1 MALGTLR
8 YSRLLGRSQSS
19 DGPGHTASG
28 RPGQWGQPGGPS
40 TVFLGPVAPAW
51 QQGAPLSTG
60 LRRAQSTLRPHLV
73 CPQVGSGCGGVGAG
87 PERAGVEEAE
97 AGVPCASRLGPGL
110 APSAP
115 PRLPRSPPGRA
126 GGSGSQG
133 PTVRQL
139 DEGLCTGPQMC
150 SVLRRHQQ
158 APRPSP
164 LAGSRLPPPCSLCQ
178 CDDSSRGRVQAA
190 SVRSLSAEPAGR
202 AHSRPMAGRSPPQPR
217 LAFVRCA
224 LPACPQP
231 ALGAVR
237 FRATGEPPF
246 PLHPALC
253 LGPRWLCVL
262 AWARRR
268 QVEREGQGQV
278 GDVGQ
283 EPCPT
288 RASCPQAAAVIPSR
302 VGRRA
307 RRRLGPGRARRE
319 LGSRCN
325 LENPAAS
332 SPHLGRWGSDGQQLQ
347 DPRPHSRVAARRQA
361 GLCSSGTC

>member
-1 MALGTLR
+1 MGPA
-8 YSRLLGRSQSS
+8 GRPQHCFS
-19 DGPGHTASG
+19 GPSGPCVAARSPPQHGAASG
-28 RPGQWGQPGGPS
+28 SEHPQATSSMSPGGKW
-40 TVFLGPVAPAW
+40 VW
-51 QQGAPLSTG
+51 
-60 LRRAQSTLRPHLV
+60 
-73 CPQVGSGCGGVGAG
+73 GGGGGAG
-87 PERAGVEEAE
+87 ESRGGGGGGWRPLCLQAG
-97 AGVPCASRLGPGL
+97 PRLGPQR
-110 APSAP
+110 APEAASFP
-115 PRLPRSPPGRA
+115 TRQSRRQRLPGPHCPAAGRGA
-126 GGSGSQG
+126 
-133 PTVRQL
+133 L
-139 DEGLCTGPQMC
+139 TGPQMC

-237 FRATGEPPF
+237 FRATGEPPL
-246 PLHPALC
+246 PLHPAPC

-262 AWARRR
+262 AWACRR

-307 RRRLGPGRARRE
+307 RRRLGPGRARKE

>member
-1 MALGTLR
+1 MCL
-8 YSRLLGRSQSS
+8 Q
-19 DGPGHTASG
+19 
-28 RPGQWGQPGGPS
+28 
-40 TVFLGPVAPAW
+40 
-51 QQGAPLSTG
+51 
-60 LRRAQSTLRPHLV
+60 
-73 CPQVGSGCGGVGAG
+73 AG
-87 PERAGVEEAE
+87 P
-97 AGVPCASRLGPGL
+97 RLGPQR
-110 APSAP
+110 APEAASF
-115 PRLPRSPPGRA
+115 
-126 GGSGSQG
+126 
-133 PTVRQL
+133 PTRQSRRQL

-150 SVLRRHQQ
+150 SVLRWHQQ

-190 SVRSLSAEPAGR
+190 SVRSLSAEPAGW

-237 FRATGEPPF
+237 FRAMGEPPL
-246 PLHPALC
+246 PLHPAPC

-278 GDVGQ
+278 GDAGQ
-283 EPCPT
+283 EPRPT

-319 LGSRCN
+319 LGSRCS